1 MPKNVDQFV
10 NGELIRDVCG
20 KTSVDIY
27 EYINVYAKTTYDNI
41 LYNGSDLEKHL
52 WISMVCSHMFHY
64 QRVNRK
70 VTIWTATVLEVQSF
84 SWMHVLHQ

>member
-10 NGELIRDVCG
+10 NGKLIRDVCG

-41 LYNGSDLEKHL
+41 SGYQ
-52 WISMVCSHMFHY
+52 WWVPICSIT
-64 QRVNRK
+64 K
-70 VTIWTATVLEVQSF
+70 G
-84 SWMHVLHQ
+84 